1 MMDFLSKCLEK
12 LPCFSPED
20 IFEIN
25 GNSLYESHLTPSQAD
40 FIPLY
45 AKISGSSSKLLTID
59 ELVTTYSFKQLELQA
74 TKTNEFLHTIPV
86 YVGKDPVIFHNLY
99 YGFFREFVEF
109 TDPSYENDLSLYI
122 VRFCAYFLQFLQAPQ
137 QEKLKAAIIKFMQ
150 GHVCFNNFIHRYP
163 DSLSRMPILVA
174 AKSHIL
180 AHENSNFDPLNWWF
194 WNDMKLLAKDLC
206 VVLSLQQR
214 TRNYRIFLRIKQKHY
229 LDIYDKFFETIKVKG
244 KKIFLDRGLEKD
256 SVTMHDYLA
265 WLKYESPY
273 GWGIKMA
280 ILNRNLEMQWPWF
293 YTLDYPPL
301 AKDPRYSIASRMDT
315 KTLRPINEND
325 KWMTGS
331 PVLNLHEYY
340 YRFVKATN
348 SFPSA
353 TEDLLLMV
361 AEDSSSENPPLLFP
375 TQIVVLIEQVI
386 KDYNFLH
393 KIKIFQTP
401 KDFLLKYES
410 KKEGLEILQRKSEHR
425 QIYQG
430 FINATANV
438 GISSGSMENVGR
450 RFSKIDIK
458 TNKKERSN
466 NSISINKSTQLDIPK
481 GKAPTEVNSASI

>member
-1 MMDFLSKCLEK
+1 
-12 LPCFSPED
+12 
-20 IFEIN
+20 
-25 GNSLYESHLTPSQAD
+25 
-40 FIPLY
+40 
-45 AKISGSSSKLLTID
+45 
-59 ELVTTYSFKQLELQA
+59 
-74 TKTNEFLHTIPV
+74 
-86 YVGKDPVIFHNLY
+86 
-99 YGFFREFVEF
+99 
-109 TDPSYENDLSLYI
+109 
-122 VRFCAYFLQFLQAPQ
+122 
-137 QEKLKAAIIKFMQ
+137 
-150 GHVCFNNFIHRYP
+150 
-163 DSLSRMPILVA
+163 
-174 AKSHIL
+174 
-180 AHENSNFDPLNWWF
+180 
-194 WNDMKLLAKDLC
+194 
-206 VVLSLQQR
+206 
-214 TRNYRIFLRIKQKHY
+214 
-229 LDIYDKFFETIKVKG
+229 
-244 KKIFLDRGLEKD
+244 
-256 SVTMHDYLA
+256 
-265 WLKYESPY
+265 
-273 GWGIKMA
+273 
-280 ILNRNLEMQWPWF
+280 MQWPWF